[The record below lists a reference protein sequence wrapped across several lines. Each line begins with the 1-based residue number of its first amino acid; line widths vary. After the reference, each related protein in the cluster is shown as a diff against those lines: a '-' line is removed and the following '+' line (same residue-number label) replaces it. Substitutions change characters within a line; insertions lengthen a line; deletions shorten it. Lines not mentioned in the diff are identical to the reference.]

1 MRLRATAIIL
11 GMVMAAAV
19 ALPAAQAWDD
29 CPFGYENEEYPG
41 SCWRYTDSNDD
52 DICDRSQEEP
62 TASGGTGDGNG
73 TTSGTDQSTA
83 VTAADDGEE
92 DDDDDHDGTLSLTD
106 NKYLRQLVVSFL
118 VVIGAIAATRLAV
131 RGGVLSRRTE
141 KILWNI
147 ALLVVFL
154 PSAITGVMPALGEFL
169 EDAMELHTLTSFF
182 FMWVSAYHIIWHA
195 KYYVVSARHLA
206 NGGGKK

>member
-1 MRLRATAIIL
+1 MRLRQVAAIVL
-11 GMVMAAAV
+11 VMAMVAVV
-19 ALPAAQAWDD
+19 ALPSVQAWDD
-29 CPFGYENEEYPG
+29 CPYGYEDEEYPG

-52 DICDRSQEEP
+52 GICDRSQEEP
-62 TASGGTGDGNG
+62 TASGETGDGNG
-73 TTSGTDQSTA
+73 TTPGTNQS
-83 VTAADDGEE
+83 TAADDGEE
-92 DDDDDHDGTLSLTD
+92 DDDDDHDGKLSLTD

-118 VVIGAIAATRLAV
+118 VVMGAIATTRLGV
-131 RGGVLSRRTE
+131 SGGVLSRRTE

-147 ALLVVFL
+147 ALLIFFL

-169 EDAMELHTLTSFF
+169 EDAMELHTLPSFF